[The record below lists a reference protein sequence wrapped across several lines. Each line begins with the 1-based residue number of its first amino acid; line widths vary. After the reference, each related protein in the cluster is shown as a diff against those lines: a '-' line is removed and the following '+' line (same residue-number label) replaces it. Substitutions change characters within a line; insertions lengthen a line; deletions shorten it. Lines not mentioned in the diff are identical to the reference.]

1 MFRGR
6 AGTLAELEIREA
18 EGEVIFAVRVQPR
31 ASRDAVDGVRE
42 GALRVRLTAPPV
54 EGEANAALVRFLAS
68 RLHLPKSAVRIL
80 SGERGRVK
88 RIAVRGA
95 TAAAVEALAAGAN
108 R

>member
-1 MFRGR
+1 ML
-6 AGTLAELEIREA
+6 TLEERPH
-18 EGEVIFAVRVQPR
+18 EVVFLVRVQPR
-31 ASRDAVDGVRE
+31 ASREGIDGVRE

-54 EGEANAALVRFLAS
+54 EGEANAALVRLLAG

-80 SGERGRVK
+80 SGERGRLK

-95 TAAAVEALAAGAN
+95 SAAAVEALAAGAN

>member
-1 MFRGR
+1 M
-6 AGTLAELEIREA
+6 AGLEIRES
-18 EGEVIFAVRVQPR
+18 EGEVIFTVRVQPR
-31 ASRDAVDGVRE
+31 ASRDGIDGVRE

-54 EGEANAALVRFLAS
+54 EGEANAALVRFLAG